1 MASYCHFIRLSPQA
15 VSTSWETLYFL
26 SSGKKKKTK
35 KNNLSVCVC
44 LREETETGPESHR
57 GTVYFGNEM
66 SVAGGPNLLDD
77 RTALG
82 GGTDEKWTDSRM
94 VILS

>member
-1 MASYCHFIRLSPQA
+1 M
-15 VSTSWETLYFL
+15 
-26 SSGKKKKTK
+26 
-35 KNNLSVCVC
+35 C

>member
-1 MASYCHFIRLSPQA
+1 MSGFLLSLHPVVASSCQ
-15 VSTSWETLYFL
+15 YFL
-26 SSGKKKKTK
+26 GDSILFKLKKKKK
-35 KNNLSVCVC
+35 LSVYVC

-77 RTALG
+77 GTALG
-82 GGTDEKWTDSRM
+82 GGKDEK
-94 VILS
+94 

>member
-15 VSTSWETLYFL
+15 VSTSLETQYFL
-26 SSGKKKKTK
+26 SSKKKK
-35 KNNLSVCVC
+35 LSVYVC

-82 GGTDEKWTDSRM
+82 RGTDEKWTDSRM

>member
-1 MASYCHFIRLSPQA
+1 MSGFLLSLHPVVASSCQ
-15 VSTSWETLYFL
+15 YFL
-26 SSGKKKKTK
+26 GDSILFKLREEEK
-35 KNNLSVCVC
+35 KNNLSVYVC

>member
-1 MASYCHFIRLSPQA
+1 MSGFLLSLHPVVASSCQ
-15 VSTSWETLYFL
+15 YFL
-26 SSGKKKKTK
+26 GDSILFKLREKKKK
-35 KNNLSVCVC
+35 NLSVYVC

>member
-1 MASYCHFIRLSPQA
+1 MSGFLLSLHLVVASSCQ
-15 VSTSWETLYFL
+15 YFL
-26 SSGKKKKTK
+26 GDSILFKLEEGRKK
-35 KNNLSVCVC
+35 LSVYVC